1 MDREI
6 NACIILVDVHFEVR
20 SNMSFSIFS
29 VYIDMEGKQRTSSGC
44 ACAISDC
51 TLIEFVLILVVY
63 LEVFLKTR
71 IELFRIKIVSLN
83 RFIQSERVPWVRERI
98 HNQNNIIKFI
108 VTIHDRL
115 THSQQIQ
122 RRRNRRQEK
131 SKVVAIFRRWLQSK
145 IL

>member
-44 ACAISDC
+44 TCAISDC

-83 RFIQSERVPWVRERI
+83 RFIQSERVP
-98 HNQNNIIKFI
+98 
-108 VTIHDRL
+108 
-115 THSQQIQ
+115 
-122 RRRNRRQEK
+122 
-131 SKVVAIFRRWLQSK
+131 
-145 IL
+145 